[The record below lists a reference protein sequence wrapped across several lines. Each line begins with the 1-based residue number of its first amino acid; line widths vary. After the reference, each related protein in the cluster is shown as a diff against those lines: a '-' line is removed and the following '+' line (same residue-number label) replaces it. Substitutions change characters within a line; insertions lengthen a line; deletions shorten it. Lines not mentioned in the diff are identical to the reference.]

1 MFKDFEAIFVGETHS
16 LVKII
21 NEIDLRKFVEMT
33 GDDNPLHVNRAYAE
47 TTAFKDIVVHGMLG
61 ASFISTVIGT
71 KLPGSGALWVAQNM
85 EFLLPVRLGDELT
98 VSCTVL
104 KKHERDRML
113 ELDTRI
119 VNQNQQVV
127 LTGQGKVK
135 VLTTAAPLATV
146 MPKQRPRV
154 AIVTGG
160 AGGIGKAICQRLA
173 ADGFDVV
180 VNYRT
185 QADRA
190 LEIVADINATAA
202 AGASF
207 GGVGESTG
215 SCDSVVAVVAGKRYG
230 RALAVKADIATES
243 GVQALFASAVKAFGA
258 VSVLVNNA
266 SPHINPKPFSAT
278 SWDDVQRQID
288 VQVKGA
294 FLMTSAVTPDMAS
307 RKWGRIVNITSEVLD
322 GPPSVMWTG
331 YAMAKG
337 ALQVFSNYM
346 AAELGPQGITV
357 NCVSPGMCE
366 TTLIGDIP
374 EKTQLMIARQ
384 TPLRRLAKPTD
395 VAAAVSYLVS
405 DDADFITGHTIAVN
419 GGKAMR

>member
-1 MFKDFEAIFVGETHS
+1 MALAYAGAEGGVMFKDFDAIQVGETQTLTKHITEAD
-16 LVKII
+16 V
-21 NEIDLRKFVEMT
+21 RKFVEMT
-33 GDDNPLHVNRAYAE
+33 GDDNPLHVDRAYAE
-47 TTAFKDIVVHGMLG
+47 TTSFKDIVVHGMLG

-71 KLPGSGALWVAQNM
+71 KLPGTGALWVSQNM
-85 EFLLPVRLGDELT
+85 EFLLPVRLGDVLSISAT
-98 VSCTVL
+98 VV
-104 KKHERDRML
+104 KKHERERLL

-119 VNQNQQVV
+119 VNQNQQLI
-127 LTGQGKVK
+127 LTGVGKVK
-135 VLTTAAPLATV
+135 VLVAAEPEAS
-146 MPKQRPRV
+146 PAADARPRV

-180 VNYRT
+180 VNYRG

-190 LEIVADINATAA
+190 AQIVAEINLAA
-202 AGASF
+202 A
-207 GGVGESTG
+207 VKGEG
-215 SCDSVVAVVAGKRYG
+215 EGQRRG
-230 RALAVKADIATES
+230 RALAVQADIATET
-243 GVQALFASAVKAFGA
+243 GAQALFAAAVRAFGA

-266 SPHINPKPFSAT
+266 SPHINPKPFGVTA
-278 SWDDVQRQID
+278 WADVQQQID

-294 FLMTSAVTPDMAS
+294 FLMSSAVVPDMAA
-307 RKWGRIVNITSEVLD
+307 RKWGRIVNITSQVLD
-322 GPPSVMWTG
+322 GQPSVTWTG

-374 EKTQLMIARQ
+374 EKAQLMIARQ
-384 TPLRRLAKPTD
+384 TPLRRLAKPSD
-395 VAAAVSYLVS
+395 VAAAVAYLVS
-405 DDADFITGHTIAVN
+405 DDAGFVTGDTVAVN
-419 GGKAMR
+419 GGMAMR

>member
-1 MFKDFEAIFVGETHS
+1 MALAYAGAEGGVMFKDFDAIQVGETQTLTKHITEAD
-16 LVKII
+16 V
-21 NEIDLRKFVEMT
+21 RKFVEMT
-33 GDDNPLHVNRAYAE
+33 GDDNPLHVDRAYAE
-47 TTAFKDIVVHGMLG
+47 TTSFKDIVVHGMLG

-71 KLPGSGALWVAQNM
+71 KLPGTGALWVSQNM
-85 EFLLPVRLGDELT
+85 EFLLPVRLGDVLT
-98 VSCTVL
+98 ISATVL
-104 KKHERDRML
+104 KKHERERLL

-119 VNQNQQVV
+119 VNQNQQLI
-127 LTGQGKVK
+127 LTGVGKVK
-135 VLTTAAPLATV
+135 VLVAAEPEAK
-146 MPKQRPRV
+146 PAADARPRV

-180 VNYRT
+180 VNYRG

-190 LEIVADINATAA
+190 AQIVSEINAA
-202 AGASF
+202 AG
-207 GGVGESTG
+207 E
-215 SCDSVVAVVAGKRYG
+215 GKG
-230 RALAVKADIATES
+230 RALAVQADIATEA
-243 GVQALFASAVKAFGA
+243 GAQALFTAAVKAFGA

-266 SPHINPKPFSAT
+266 SPRINPKPFSAT
-278 SWDDVQRQID
+278 GWDDVQQQMD

-294 FLMTSAVTPDMAS
+294 FLMTSAVVPEMAA
-307 RKWGRIVNITSEVLD
+307 RKWGRIVNITSQVLD
-322 GPPSVMWTG
+322 GPPSVTWTG

-374 EKTQLMIARQ
+374 EKAQLMIARQ
-384 TPLRRLAKPTD
+384 TPLRRLAKPSD
-395 VAAAVSYLVS
+395 VAAAVAYLVS
-405 DDADFITGHTIAVN
+405 DDAGFITGDTIAVN
-419 GGKAMR
+419 GGMAMR

>member
-1 MFKDFEAIFVGETHS
+1 MFKDFDAIQVGETQTLTKHITEAD
-16 LVKII
+16 V
-21 NEIDLRKFVEMT
+21 RKFVEMT
-33 GDDNPLHVNRAYAE
+33 GDDNPLHVDRAYAE

-71 KLPGSGALWVAQNM
+71 KLPGTGALWVSQNI
-85 EFLLPVRLGDELT
+85 EFLLPVRLGDVLT
-98 VSCTVL
+98 ISATVL
-104 KKHERDRML
+104 KKHERERLL
-113 ELDTRI
+113 ELDTKI
-119 VNQNQQVV
+119 VNQNQQLI
-127 LTGQGKVK
+127 LTGVGKVK
-135 VLTTAAPLATV
+135 VLVTAEPEARPAADA
-146 MPKQRPRV
+146 RPRV

-180 VNYRT
+180 VNYRG

-190 LEIVADINATAA
+190 AQIVAEINAA
-202 AGASF
+202 AG
-207 GGVGESTG
+207 
-215 SCDSVVAVVAGKRYG
+215 DGKG
-230 RALAVKADIATES
+230 RALAVQADIATEA
-243 GVQALFASAVKAFGA
+243 GAQALYQAAVKAFGA

-266 SPHINPKPFSAT
+266 SPRINPKPFGAT
-278 SWDDVQRQID
+278 AWDDVQQQMD

-294 FLMTSAVTPDMAS
+294 FLMTGAVVPEMGA
-307 RKWGRIVNITSEVLD
+307 RKWGRIVNITSQVLD
-322 GPPSVMWTG
+322 GSPSVTWTG

-374 EKTQLMIARQ
+374 EKAQLMIARQ
-384 TPLRRLAKPTD
+384 TPLRRLAKPSD
-395 VAAAVSYLVS
+395 VAAAVAYLVS
-405 DDADFITGHTIAVN
+405 DDAGFITGDTVAVN
-419 GGKAMR
+419 GGMAMR